1 MLLHSFQVSLD
12 LDTLMLMA
20 KVVSQV
26 DWGDVKPVHMIM
38 WGKILSVQVERVE
51 MVALITVLGI
61 LLLCCL
67 ILAWY
72 IAERAD
78 TFALV
83 FQL

>member
-20 KVVSQV
+20 KVVGQV

-38 WGKILSVQVERVE
+38 WGKILSVQVERIE
-51 MVALITVLGI
+51 MIALITVLGI
-61 LLLCCL
+61 LLLCYL

-72 IAERAD
+72 IAERSD
-78 TFALV
+78 TFALI